1 MSNFLCI
8 DAGNTRIKTAL
19 YASGDSSKPLAVD
32 VSEGDAPNDDFL
44 RQMLAFG
51 KIRGAILCSVRTNT
65 DAIQSILGELRIKTL
80 VLGPNTP
87 SPIINAYRSAGTLGP
102 DRFAMGVGI
111 ATQFPNSNCIA
122 IGAGTCITY
131 NFVASNNA
139 FRGGGISPGVAMRLR
154 AMHEFTDKL
163 PEVALAGDTPLLLGY
178 DTESSMRSGALI
190 GAAAEIDGMIAR
202 YETQFGGGFNAV
214 LCGGDAEVLLP
225 HVKSRI
231 FADPFLL
238 MKGLHRILSHN
249 APYLFI

>member
-8 DAGNTRIKTAL
+8 DAGNTRIKSAL
-19 YASGDSSKPLAVD
+19 YASNDSSKPLLYD
-32 VSEGDAPNDDFL
+32 VSEGELPTENFL
-44 RQMLAFG
+44 NNLTSFG
-51 KIRGAILCSVRTNT
+51 KIRGAILCSVRENT
-65 DAIQSILGELRIKTL
+65 GALQGLMTDLKIKL
-80 VLGPNTP
+80 LQLGPNTP
-87 SPIINAYRSAGTLGP
+87 SPVINAYRSAGTLGP

-111 ATQFPNSNCIA
+111 AAQFPASNCIA
-122 IGAGTCITY
+122 ISAGTCITY

-154 AMHEFTDKL
+154 AMHEFTAKL
-163 PEVALAGDTPLLLGY
+163 PEVALAGDVHLLGY

-202 YETQFGGGFNAV
+202 YEAQFGSGFNVV
-214 LCGGDAEVLLP
+214 LCGGDAETLLP